1 MRTESR
7 INQDKLYSKTRKK
20 IPTQQTVIAYRD
32 IFSENFQNIK
42 DDNS

>member
-1 MRTESR
+1 MRTES
-7 INQDKLYSKTRKK
+7 KLTRTNLNFKTRKK